1 MEQERQE
8 HEEYLAM
15 KEAFM
20 VEDEGEGA
28 VDDTEVRSV
37 LCKFIVCVL
46 IALC

>member
-37 LCKFIVCVL
+37 LCIHL
-46 IALC
+46 